1 MPSAAA
7 SHRARLSDVIRRRAR
22 VTPLTAAILSLAF
35 ALVVTPVVLAETWFV
50 APRITP
56 GQPANVTVRV
66 PAFDGWDDQQVAGR
80 GGSVIIARGEIADR
94 RQAAVVNGRCCASQP
109 SASARFAAYAA
120 VLFLLAVGV
129 THQMRRS
136 NRGRLLRVQLVLL
149 GTVALGAIVTK
160 GLLLAYPVS
169 VLAVP
174 VALGA
179 MVPTW
184 SSIAPSASPPAC
196 CPR

>member
-1 MPSAAA
+1 MPPASP

-94 RQAAVVNGRCCASQP
+94 RQAAVVTAMLREQP
-109 SASARFAAYAA
+109 SASARFVVTRNQ
-120 VLFLLAVGV
+120 VLK
-129 THQMRRS
+129 S
-136 NRGRLLRVQLVLL
+136 
-149 GTVALGAIVTK
+149 
-160 GLLLAYPVS
+160 VS
-169 VLAVP
+169 AFSQ
-174 VALGA
+174 
-179 MVPTW
+179 
-184 SSIAPSASPPAC
+184 SSIRARTSRSIG
-196 CPR
+196 